1 MKWDTLKI
9 DDQFY
14 WSWIFIVSDF
24 ISRIFHQ
31 YWCQNWRPI
40 PLVVDFHSIRFHFT
54 NFFIDFQKTNENL
67 FSWLLLVKMNIMI
80 FWNNVISNNFSKKE
94 ILTLAKMFPCCS
106 QFCWWLSLWNKPGSK
121 LSSNLEARW
130 AFLLW
135 FSPYLRCDLWFAW
148 GATLTPTL
156 LWLLSSYYRQP
167 GWSPWLLEPLKKK

>member
-67 FSWLLLVKMNIMI
+67 FSWLLLVKMNIMELGHHKWPLKAI
-80 FWNNVISNNFSKKE
+80 VE
-94 ILTLAKMFPCCS
+94 
-106 QFCWWLSLWNKPGSK
+106 G
-121 LSSNLEARW
+121 
-130 AFLLW
+130 FLVL
-135 FSPYLRCDLWFAW
+135 FLCR
-148 GATLTPTL
+148 
-156 LWLLSSYYRQP
+156 WLLYPFYGFGPLSPGLQLRMPLHRQNSCYISTRIWMRNQWCFAFVWWWILP
-167 GWSPWLLEPLKKK
+167 

>member
-9 DDQFY
+9 DDQLY

-67 FSWLLLVKMNIMI
+67 FSWSLLVKMNIMD
-80 FWNNVISNNFSKKE
+80 
-94 ILTLAKMFPCCS
+94 
-106 QFCWWLSLWNKPGSK
+106 
-121 LSSNLEARW
+121 
-130 AFLLW
+130 
-135 FSPYLRCDLWFAW
+135 FSPSHTTRIIGFTLDATSSAILYIFGIGMTSRFQNCAQWNPIYCRFWFTVLGIKGTA
-148 GATLTPTL
+148 P
-156 LWLLSSYYRQP
+156 SSENSKSFIR
-167 GWSPWLLEPLKKK
+167 